1 MSTSNT
7 KKRLGLVGAGGIAQ
21 AYSQAIGQIGELAQ
35 LVAVA
40 DNQLERATALAAHHG
55 AVAYSDH
62 REMVEAGNLD
72 GVIICTP
79 PSLHPVHCIDFL
91 RGGVHTLCEKPVA
104 INLYSA
110 RQIIAV
116 AEEMGLLFSMAS
128 KFRFVPEMKIAKQ
141 LIDDRV
147 MGDIILFENVFA
159 GQVDM
164 SKRWNSQ
171 PEISGGGVLIDN
183 GTHSLDIMRYL
194 LGPLSDIKVVEGKRI
209 QHLPVE
215 DTVHIFARTYDG
227 VLGSI
232 DLSWSLNKPAP
243 NYVNLYGSLGNLNLG
258 WKSSQYKLHGA
269 TEPVIIGR
277 GYNKVEAFSNQ
288 LANFCLAISGQQS
301 LLVQP
306 EEALASVAAVETAY
320 KSLNNMQWELIGV

>member
-1 MSTSNT
+1 M
-7 KKRLGLVGAGGIAQ
+7 KRLGLVGAGGIAQ
-21 AYSQAIGQIGELAQ
+21 AYSQAISRIGDVGQ

-40 DNQLERATALAAHHG
+40 DNQLERATALAALHG
-55 AVAYSDH
+55 AAAYSDH
-62 REMVEAGNLD
+62 RHMIEAGNLD

-79 PSLHPVHCIDFL
+79 PVMHPTHCIDFL
-91 RGGVHTLCEKPVA
+91 RSGIHTLCEKPVA
-104 INLYSA
+104 INLYTA
-110 RQIIAV
+110 RQIMAV
-116 AEEMGLLFSMAS
+116 AEEMGRLFSMAS

-141 LIDDRV
+141 LIEDQV
-147 MGDIILFENVFA
+147 LGDIILFENVFA

-164 SKRWNSQ
+164 SKRWNSH

-215 DTVHIFARTYDG
+215 DTVHIFARTNEG

-232 DLSWSLNKPAP
+232 DLSWSINKPVP
-243 NYVNLYGSLGNLNLG
+243 YYVNLYGSLGNLNLG
-258 WKSSQYKLHGA
+258 WKSSQYKLHGTA
-269 TEPVIIGR
+269 EPVIIGQ
-277 GYNKVEAFSNQ
+277 GYDKVAAFASQ
-288 LANFCLAISGQQS
+288 LTNFCMAISGQQS

-306 EEALASVAAVETAY
+306 DEALASVAAVETAY
-320 KSLNNMQWELIGV
+320 KSLNNMQWELIGA

>member
-1 MSTSNT
+1 M
-7 KKRLGLVGAGGIAQ
+7 GLVGAGGIAQ
-21 AYSQAIGQIGELAQ
+21 AYSQAFGQISEWAQ
-35 LVAVA
+35 LVAIA
-40 DNQLERATALAAHHG
+40 DNQIERATALAVPHQ

-62 REMVEAGNLD
+62 RKMVEAGDLD

-79 PSLHPVHCIDFL
+79 PAMHPTHCIDFL
-91 RGGVHTLCEKPVA
+91 RSGVHTLCEKPVA
-104 INLYSA
+104 ISSHSA
-110 RQIIAV
+110 RQITAV

-147 MGDIILFENVFA
+147 LGEIILFENVFA

-209 QHLPVE
+209 QHLAVE
-215 DTVHIFARTYDG
+215 DTVHIFARTSDG

-232 DLSWSLNKPAP
+232 DLSWSLNKPVP
-243 NYVNLYGSLGNLNLG
+243 NYVTMYGSLGNLSLG

-269 TEPVIIGR
+269 AEPVVIGR
-277 GYNKVEAFSNQ
+277 GYDKLEAFSNQ
-288 LANFCLAISGQQS
+288 LKNFCLAIDGQQS

-306 EEALASVAAVETAY
+306 EEALASVAAIETAY

>member
-1 MSTSNT
+1 MSTSKT
-7 KKRLGLVGAGGIAQ
+7 KTRLGLVGAGGIAQ
-21 AYSQAIGQIGELAQ
+21 AYSQAVGQVGDLAQ

-40 DNQLERATALAAHHG
+40 DNQFERATALAAPHG
-55 AVAYSDH
+55 AVAYANH

-79 PSLHPVHCIDFL
+79 PSLHPTHCIDFL

-104 INLYSA
+104 INLYNA
-110 RQIIAV
+110 RQITAV

-147 MGDIILFENVFA
+147 LGDIILFENVFA

-215 DTVHIFARTYDG
+215 DTVHIFARTLDG

-232 DLSWSLNKPAP
+232 DLSWSLNKPVP
-243 NYVNLYGSLGNLNLG
+243 YYVNLYGSLGNLNLG
-258 WKSSQYKLHGA
+258 WKNSQYKLHGSA
-269 TEPVIIGR
+269 EPVIIGR
-277 GYNKVEAFSNQ
+277 GYDKVEAFSNQ
-288 LANFCLAISGQQS
+288 TKNFCLAISGQQS